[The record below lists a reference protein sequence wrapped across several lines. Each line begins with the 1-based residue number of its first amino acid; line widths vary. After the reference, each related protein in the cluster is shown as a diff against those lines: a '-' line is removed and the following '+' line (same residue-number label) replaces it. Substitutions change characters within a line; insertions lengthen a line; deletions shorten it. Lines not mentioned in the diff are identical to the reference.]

1 MTAAI
6 IPFAEI
12 ARRRDARRLA
22 EKAVAENVV
31 ALPCVSPAV
40 SLEPGTRVYDTHC
53 RKYATV
59 KAPPAGNRVEVEFDF
74 MIGRL
79 SSFAFVH
86 QLVVMAD
93 GPGGAA

>member
-6 IPFAEI
+6 IPFADA
-12 ARRRDARRLA
+12 ARRREARRL
-22 EKAVAENVV
+22 AENVV
-31 ALPCVSPAV
+31 ALPRVSPAPT
-40 SLEPGTRVYDTHC
+40 LEPGMRVYDTLTH
-53 RKYATV
+53 KHATV

-74 MIGRL
+74 MLGKL
-79 SSFAFVH
+79 TSFAFVQ